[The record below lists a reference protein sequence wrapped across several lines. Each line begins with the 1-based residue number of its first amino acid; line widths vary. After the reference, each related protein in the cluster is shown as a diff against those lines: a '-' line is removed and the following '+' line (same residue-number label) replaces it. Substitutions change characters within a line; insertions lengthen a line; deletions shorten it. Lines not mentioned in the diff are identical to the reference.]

1 MNRSDRPFKLLPI
14 VLPSAPK
21 KPTAPASAQPRK
33 TDLAIAGLL
42 ALGLMALSAA
52 PGQAQDE
59 AAFAAWVEQLWPE
72 ARSRGVSEALF
83 RRAFNGVTP
92 DPEIIRLSEHQPEF
106 VRPVWEYLGSAVSTA
121 RIRNG
126 QAMLSRHKPIF
137 DAIEEK
143 YGVSRYYV
151 AAIWG
156 IETSYGS
163 FTGNKYVIRSLATLA
178 YTGERRDFGRVQLLA
193 ALEILQNGDI
203 EPENMKGSWAGAM
216 GHTQFI
222 PTTYKQLA
230 VDFTGDGKRDIW
242 RSISDALASTAN
254 FFREKGWRSD
264 ETWGYEA
271 VLPEGFDYGLAD
283 DRTEK
288 TLSEWARLGIT
299 RPNGRPFPRPADRA
313 TLIVPAGARG
323 PAFLTIA
330 NFNVIKRYN
339 NSTSYA
345 LAVGHLADRLLGV
358 GPIVQPWPRDATPLA
373 RGEREELQRLL
384 AGMGFLDGNV
394 DGMIGPKTRAAVR
407 AFQRSRQMTP
417 DGFATKELLELIR
430 GANAG

>member
-1 MNRSDRPFKLLPI
+1 MGKRLNLLPM
-14 VLPSAPK
+14 VLPAASRKSASPS
-21 KPTAPASAQPRK
+21 PSIAPVRTS
-33 TDLAIAGLL
+33 DLAIAGLL
-42 ALGLMALSAA
+42 ALGLLALASS
-52 PGQAQDE
+52 PGRAQDA
-59 AAFAAWVEQLWPE
+59 AAFSAWVEQLWPE
-72 ARSRGVSEALF
+72 ARARGVSEALF
-83 RRAFNGVTP
+83 RRAFRDVSP

-106 VRPVWEYLGSAVSTA
+106 VRPVWDYLGSAVSDA

-126 QAMLSRHKPIF
+126 QAMLAQHKAIF

-143 YGVSRYYV
+143 YGVSRHYV

-163 FTGNKYVIRSLATLA
+163 FMGNKSVIRSLATLA
-178 YTGERRDFGRVQLLA
+178 YTGERQAFGREQLLA
-193 ALEILQNGDI
+193 ALDILQKGDI

-222 PTTYKQLA
+222 PTTYQQLA

-242 RSISDALASTAN
+242 RSIPDALASTAN
-254 FFREKGWRSD
+254 FFRDKGWRSG

-271 VLPEGFDYGLAD
+271 VLPNGFDYGLAD
-283 DRTEK
+283 DRTQK
-288 TLSEWARLGIT
+288 TLAEWARLGIT
-299 RPNGRPFPRPADRA
+299 RPNGRPFPRPDDLA
-313 TLIVPAGARG
+313 TLILPAGARG

-358 GPIVQPWPRDATPLA
+358 GPFVQSWPRDVTPLA
-373 RGEREELQRLL
+373 RSEREELQKLL
-384 AGMGFLDGNV
+384 AGMGFLDGNI
-394 DGMIGPKTRAAVR
+394 DGIIGPQTRAAVR
-407 AFQRSRQMTP
+407 TFQRSRQMTP
-417 DGFATKELLELIR
+417 DGFPTKELLELVR
-430 GANAG
+430 GANSG